1 MDVKKILN
9 IFALIT
15 TGYLIGLAIGRIQN
29 KKCIKE
35 TENSF
40 KKQMIRNPY

>member
-15 TGYLIGLAIGRIQN
+15 TGYLIGLAIGRSN
-29 KKCIKE
+29 E
-35 TENSF
+35 TKLIEN
-40 KKQMIRNPY
+40 II